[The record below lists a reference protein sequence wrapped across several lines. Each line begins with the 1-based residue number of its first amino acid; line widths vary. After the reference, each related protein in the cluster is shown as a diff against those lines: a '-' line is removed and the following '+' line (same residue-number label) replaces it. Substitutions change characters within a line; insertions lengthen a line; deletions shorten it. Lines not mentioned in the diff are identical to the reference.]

1 MFCRS
6 AVSVLKR
13 YKRWLKIWLKET
25 HNSFKK
31 WFSTFDGF
39 KKKTVIETGN
49 VRKTAT
55 FKSFLHQSYKN
66 TQLSFFVSVFKL
78 FLWEKH

>member
-1 MFCRS
+1 MTKNLIKGNAQFVQKVIFNLWWIS
-6 AVSVLKR
+6 
-13 YKRWLKIWLKET
+13 
-25 HNSFKK
+25 N
-31 WFSTFDGF
+31 
-39 KKKTVIETGN
+39 KTVIEIGN

>member
-31 WFSTFDGF
+31 WFSN
-39 KKKTVIETGN
+39 KTVIEIGN